1 MHTPKRPS
9 YPQMRI
15 LLVDD
20 EEIVL
25 NTTRDY
31 LTSCFSFLVDTASDG
46 TSALSMLAQNQY
58 DAIVADYEMEE
69 MSGIDLLL
77 IIRGRGDDIP
87 FIIFTGRGREEV
99 VVTSFEQGADGYV
112 QKGGETRSQFAE
124 LAQKISSVIQ
134 SKQTEKA
141 LYEQNKRHRILF
153 ETMGQGGVYQ
163 DGDGHIIEVNPAA
176 EEILGLSYD
185 QIIGRTS
192 ADPRWKAIREDMT
205 PLPEDEHPSMIA
217 LRTGEEVRGTMGIY
231 HPVRDEY
238 RWIQIHAT
246 PLFQNG
252 QKSPFQVYSIFSDI
266 TEKRKA
272 QEQTAL
278 HAERLKI
285 LLDLN
290 RMAEKSKEELL
301 TYAIDACLKITKSRY
316 SFIGFMNEDETELT
330 IHACSELCT
339 DMFPGFEQN
348 KSYQV
353 DLTSIWGDVI
363 RMRKPLIMNQCTE
376 FLQGKGGVS
385 EGGVTFTK
393 VLGVPAFD
401 GEKIAGVVGVAGRHD
416 PYEDG
421 DSQALMAFGSELW
434 TILKQKET
442 LDTLYLKNYAI
453 ESAMNGIA
461 VANLAG
467 VLTYVNPAFLF
478 IWKYKTKE
486 EVIGKNAVSFWK
498 EPEQAAGV
506 IESLQSTGRWQGE
519 MQAEQT
525 DGTLAELLVNA
536 HTIRDPSGSPIAIM
550 ASFMNITERKQAERD
565 LHKANNLI
573 TGMLDGISDIVGLQL
588 LDHTI
593 IRYNKAGYSALGL
606 SQSDVEGKKCYELI
620 GRDSPCDV
628 CATSLA
634 LETKK
639 PETLQKFV
647 PEFGRYLE
655 CTSNPI
661 LNSDGE
667 PELVV
672 ELLHDITS
680 QKEAE
685 KALYGANQKLQLLSG
700 ITRHDILN
708 SLGVLL
714 LFLDSMPHE
723 ELSPEVKKNLERIE
737 EYALKIQSQIEFT
750 HDYQVLGLAQALWQN
765 VSECFRRAEE
775 QVRPETIKI
784 ETNISDLEVFADPM
798 LVKVIFNLIDNA
810 LRYGGPDLTKIM
822 SYYRKD
828 GDGLIWV
835 IEDDGAGVVQD
846 MKEKIFHRGVGTNT
860 GFGLFLSGEIL
871 SITGMAIR
879 ETGEEGHG
887 ARFEIVVPK
896 GMFRIGHQTD
906 QGGSFDE

>member
-1 MHTPKRPS
+1 
-9 YPQMRI
+9 MRI

-31 LTSCFSFLVDTASDG
+31 LTACFSFQIDIASTG
-46 TSALSMLAQNQY
+46 TSALAMLAKNQY
-58 DAIVADYEMEE
+58 DAIVADYEMEG
-69 MSGIDLLL
+69 MGGIDLLL

-87 FIIFTGRGREEV
+87 FIMFTGRGREEV
-99 VVTSFEQGADGYV
+99 IITSFELGADGYV
-112 QKGGETRSQFAE
+112 QKGGEIRSQFAE
-124 LAQKISSVIQ
+124 LAQKILSVVQ
-134 SKQTEKA
+134 SKKA
-141 LYEQNKRHRILF
+141 EQALHEQNKRRQILF
-153 ETMGQGGVYQ
+153 ETMGQGVVYQ

-176 EEILGLSYD
+176 EKILGISYN

-192 ADPRWKAIREDMT
+192 ADPRWMAVREDLT
-205 PLPEDEHPSMIA
+205 PWPDVEHPSIVA
-217 LRTGEEVRGTMGIY
+217 LQTGEEVRGTMGIY
-231 HPVRDEY
+231 HPVWDEY

-246 PLFQNG
+246 PLFQKG
-252 QKSPFQVYSIFSDI
+252 QKDPFQVYSIFSDI
-266 TEKRKA
+266 TEQRKT
-272 QEQTAL
+272 QEQIAL
-278 HAERLKI
+278 HAELLKI

-290 RMAEKSKEELL
+290 RMVEKSKEELL
-301 TYAIDACLKITKSRY
+301 HYAIDVCLKITKSRY
-316 SFIGFMNEDETELT
+316 SFIGFVNEDETGLT
-330 IHACSELCT
+330 IHACSELCM
-339 DMFPGFEQN
+339 DIFPEFEQN

-376 FLQGKGGVS
+376 VFQGKGG
-385 EGGVTFTK
+385 ETEEGVTLTR
-393 VLGVPAFD
+393 VLGVPTFD
-401 GEKIAGVVGVAGRHD
+401 GEKIAGVIGVAGRYD
-416 PYEDG
+416 PYEDT
-421 DSQALMAFGSELW
+421 DSQALMAFGNELW
-434 TILKQKET
+434 TILKQKEIR
-442 LDTLYLKNYAI
+442 DTLYLKNYAI
-453 ESAMNGIA
+453 ESSINGIA
-461 VANLAG
+461 IVNLTG
-467 VLTYVNPAFLF
+467 VFTYVNPAFLF
-478 IWKYKTKE
+478 IWKYETKE
-486 EVIGKNAVSFWK
+486 EVIGKNAVSLWK
-498 EPEQAAGV
+498 EPDQVARI
-506 IESLQSTGRWQGE
+506 IESLRSTGLWQGE
-519 MQAEQT
+519 MQAELA
-525 DGTLAELLVNA
+525 DGTQAELLVNT
-536 HTIRDPSGSPIAIM
+536 HTIRDLSGSPIAVM
-550 ASFMNITERKQAERD
+550 ASFIDITKRKQAERN
-565 LHKANNLI
+565 LRKANNLI

-588 LDHTI
+588 PDHTI
-593 IRYNKAGYSALGL
+593 VRYNKAGYSTLGL
-606 SQSDVEGKKCYELI
+606 SPSDVKGKKCYELI
-620 GRDSPCDV
+620 GREIPCEI

-647 PEFGRYLE
+647 PELERYLE